1 MDQQAWTSSD
11 EQLSI
16 GPIHTLYSDGKTS
29 TYLATKHIASAGV
42 KKTDNP
48 MLFFGGFTVS
58 LVGLVLFSFG
68 LPALIVSAV
77 VGLGVLLFLSSLFV
91 RKTRFVIATSG
102 SESLEIPLGKF
113 TKEDAEQAMEVIQQM
128 KEQETQPGQAVVV
141 DGSQQVEGA
150 GKRSFK
156 ALTPKK

>member
-11 EQLSI
+11 EHLSI

-29 TYLATKHIASAGV
+29 TYLATKHIASAGI

-77 VGLGVLLFLSSLFV
+77 IGLGVLLFLSSLFV
-91 RKTRFVIATSG
+91 SKNRFVIATSG

-113 TKEDAEQAMEVIQQM
+113 TKEDADKAMEVIQQM
-128 KEQETQPGQAVVV
+128 KEQEALAGQGLVIA
-141 DGSQQVEGA
+141 EGHQS
-150 GKRSFK
+150 GGDSRRTFK
-156 ALTPKK
+156 SLTPKK